1 MPSERDIKSDAI
13 LRLICQDSHTIHT
26 AQGRSSSCFKHRH
39 GEKEPLSVSLKHLK
53 CCPVSGIFHLFF
65 PPLRT
70 CGINCIFWPD
80 SPALILLAARKG
92 EEERWECQRGSTQQ
106 LRVINHCQGGE
117 GDGG

>member
-13 LRLICQDSHTIHT
+13 LRLICPDSHTLHT
-26 AQGRSSSCFKHRH
+26 AQGRSSGCFKRRR
-39 GEKEPLSVSLKHLK
+39 GTLIRVSETSKML
-53 CCPVSGIFHLFF
+53 PRVRDFPPFF

-70 CGINCIFWPD
+70 CGIDCIFWQD
-80 SPALILLAARKG
+80 SPALILLAVRKG

-106 LRVINHCQGGE
+106 LRVINHCRGGE